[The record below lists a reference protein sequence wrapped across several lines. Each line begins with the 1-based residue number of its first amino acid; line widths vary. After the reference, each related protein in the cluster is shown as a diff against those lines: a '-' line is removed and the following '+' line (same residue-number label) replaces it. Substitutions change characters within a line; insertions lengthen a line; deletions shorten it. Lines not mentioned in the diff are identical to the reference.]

1 MTTRSRLRLC
11 SAPALLVVLL
21 MMTPV
26 KQVEAVTATDTC
38 VSADLGG
45 GTTDTCPSGSSAS
58 TAIPLADQPLLT
70 PDVPGNLAL
79 ALSVEFPTAVSVA
92 HIEAYSTASTYLG
105 YFDPNK
111 CYLYSHNATETLRH
125 FYPAGTAAGRVCTG
139 ANESMWSGNFLN
151 WATMQTIDPFRWALT
166 GGYRVRDTA
175 TETWLEKAWA
185 SGQGGTGNFPNRT
198 LSGTLVTGATP
209 FTATAFN
216 MRIQGLG
223 NKMRF
228 TITGDVNGT
237 PTAYNP
243 AAAFSAATTY
253 EVSVRVKVC
262 DSSVGV
268 EANCRQYGSNW
279 KPEGLLQ
286 QYSNK
291 IRYSA
296 FGYLNDDNIQRDA
309 GVLRARQKFVGP
321 TVPVAGGSPLTN
333 AIAEWSAADGT
344 FLTNPDAADATATTS
359 ATGVTVSN
367 SGVINYLNKF
377 GQINP
382 GTYKT
387 FDPVGEL
394 YYAATRYFKNLGN
407 VAAWST
413 MGSASAATKT
423 TWVDGFP
430 VITNWDDP
438 ILYSCQRNFILGIG
452 DVNTHADKNLPGSGT
467 PTGNEPT
474 KPTEVVADTTV
485 NTVTATNKV
494 GELEGLGA
502 SLGTTNPYNGC
513 CNNNSAL
520 MAGLAYDSN
529 TRDIRPDD
537 VNKPQTLGR
546 QTIQTYWLD
555 VLEYSTYKRTN
566 QFYLATKYGGFEV
579 PAGFD
584 PYTRSTALPQAWWS
598 TSGDVLG
605 SPAQPRPDNYF
616 VASRPDTMVAGLSS
630 AFARIAA
637 AIQSYTSSFAIAV
650 PQVTVSGGASYA
662 TKYDTA
668 AWTGDLDAAEVGF
681 DNATGEPTATVVW
694 RLTDKLATQLAG
706 DGWNTGRRVVTWNPT
721 AAAGKPFRTGASNL
735 TSAQSTAL
743 DTPYRSGDDSADFIN
758 YLRGQRLHE
767 TTSSDPAS
775 SRAYRSRT
783 KLLGDIVGS
792 RVLVVGTPSS
802 PFSES
807 TNPGYAQFRTDTAS
821 RKTMVYFGAND
832 GMMHAIDGS
841 LTGTTAGQEVFAYVP
856 NAVIGGPSGT
866 PGVDGLAALGNP
878 AFSHRYFVNTTPAA
892 FDLDFGATDGGS
904 GQSWRTILVGGLGK
918 GGRSVYAIDISNLP
932 TPPTEDAIAG
942 KVLWEFTDPDLGFTF
957 GEPLV
962 IKTRRYGW
970 VVVFGS
976 GYNNPDGKGY
986 LFVVNPRTGALIQKI
1001 GTGAG
1006 STTSPAG
1013 LAHVNSFVI
1022 DRTSA
1027 ISDAVYA
1034 GDLLGNLWRFD
1045 VSPTTGTFAAPVNLA
1060 TLTDDAGNPQPV
1072 TTRPMIEV
1080 HPKDRARYVLVG
1092 TGRLLHGIDL
1102 PSTQIQSFY
1111 SIKDGTGFMFQS
1123 SAGLPAGVTFPI
1135 KRSNLALNGDTLVGV
1150 TPTATQMG
1158 WVLDLGTGPASIGWR
1173 VLLDPAPFYGV
1184 IAFASNLTMSTD
1196 ACNAS
1201 GETRIYGVDMAT
1213 GKSVLTT
1220 EVTEGGVVATVVTR
1234 YFSGMAGRLTDLKFV
1249 SVAGRVRLVGG
1260 NDQGATKSVPG
1271 SFGATTS
1278 WRILNW
1284 REVPIPD

>member
-1 MTTRSRLRLC
+1 V
-11 SAPALLVVLL
+11 ALLL
-21 MMTPV
+21 MAPV
-26 KQVEAVTATDTC
+26 KP
-38 VSADLGG
+38 ADAQLPPDDCANAGLD
-45 GTTDTCPSGSSAS
+45 GTTGSGPCAPGGAS
-58 TAIPLADQPLLT
+58 TLPVPLADQPLLT

-92 HIEAYSTASTYLG
+92 HIGAYSTASTYLG

-111 CYLYSHNATETLRH
+111 CYLYSFSTTETNRH
-125 FYPAGTAAGRVCTG
+125 FYPAGAASNRACTG
-139 ANESMWSGNFLN
+139 ANDNMWSGNFLN

-175 TETWLEKAWA
+175 SETWLEKAWA
-185 SGQGGTGNFPNRT
+185 SGQGGAGNFPNRSI
-198 LSGTLVTGATP
+198 SGANLVKGATP
-209 FTATAFN
+209 FTWNTLN

-223 NKMRF
+223 NRMRF
-228 TITGDVNGT
+228 SGTGNVNNA
-237 PTAYNP
+237 PTAHNP
-243 AAAFSAATTY
+243 SASTNQSGVY

-262 DSSVGV
+262 DPLTTP
-268 EANCRQYGSNW
+268 EPNCKHYGGLNW

-286 QYSNK
+286 QYAHK

-296 FGYLNDDNIQRDA
+296 FGYLNDGNIQRDA

-321 TVPVAGGSPLTN
+321 TVPVAGASPLANTG
-333 AIAEWSAADGT
+333 AEWSATDGT
-344 FLTNPDAADATATTS
+344 FYTNPDPADASATAS
-359 ATGVTVSN
+359 ETGVTVNN

-407 VAAWST
+407 VPAWSN
-413 MGSASAATKT
+413 MGGANTATKT

-452 DVNTHADKNLPGSGT
+452 DVNTHADKNLPGNGT

-474 KPTEVVADTTV
+474 KPAQVVADTTV

-537 VNKPQTLGR
+537 VNKPQTLGK

-555 VLEYSTYKRTN
+555 VLEYQNYKRTN
-566 QFYLATKYGGFEV
+566 QFYLATKYGGFEA

-584 PYTRSTALPQAWWS
+584 PYTRSTPLPQAWWS
-598 TSGDVLG
+598 TSGEVLG
-605 SPAQPRPDNYF
+605 DPAQPRPDNYF

-630 AFARIAA
+630 AFSRIAA
-637 AIQSYTSSFAIAV
+637 AIQSYTSSFSIAV
-650 PQVTVSGGASYA
+650 PQVSVSGNASYA
-662 TKYDTA
+662 SKYDTA
-668 AWTGDLDAAEVGF
+668 AWTGELEAAQVGF
-681 DNATGEPTATVVW
+681 DTATGEPTLTMAW
-694 RLTDKLATQLAG
+694 RLSDKLATQLAG
-706 DGWNTGRRVVTWNPT
+706 DGWNTGRRVITWNPS
-721 AAAGKPFRTGASNL
+721 AAAGKPFRSGVGNL
-735 TSAQSTAL
+735 TSTQSSAL
-743 DTPYRSGDDSADFIN
+743 DTPYRSGDDSADYIN

-775 SRAYRSRT
+775 SRAYRART

-807 TNPGYAQFRTDTAS
+807 TNPGYAQFRSDTAS
-821 RKTMVYFGAND
+821 RKTMLYFGAND
-832 GMMHAIDGS
+832 GMLHAIDGS
-841 LTGTTAGQEVFAYVP
+841 LTGSTAGQEVFAYVP

-866 PGVDGLAALGNP
+866 PAVDGLAALGNP
-878 AFSHRYFVNTTPAA
+878 AFSHRYFVNATPAA
-892 FDLDFGATDGGS
+892 FDLDFGATHGGT
-904 GQSWRTILVGGLGK
+904 GQLWRTLLVGGLGK
-918 GGRSVYAIDISNLP
+918 GGRSVYAIDISN
-932 TPPTEDAIAG
+932 PPLFTTENDLAG

-986 LFVVNPRTGALIQKI
+986 LFVVNPRNGALIQKI

-1006 STTSPAG
+1006 DTASPAG
-1013 LAHVNSFVI
+1013 LAHVNSFVL
-1022 DRTSA
+1022 DRTSG

-1034 GDLLGNLWRFD
+1034 GDLLGNVWRFD
-1045 VSPTTGTFAAPVNLA
+1045 VSPTTGTFSAPVNLA
-1060 TLTDDAGNPQPV
+1060 TLTDSAGNRQPV

-1080 HPKDRARYVLVG
+1080 HPKDRARYVLIG

-1123 SAGLPAGVTFPI
+1123 SAGLPVGVSFPI
-1135 KRSNLALNGDTLVGV
+1135 TRSNLAINADTLVGV

-1158 WVLDLGTGPASIGWR
+1158 WVLDLGSGPGSIGWR

-1184 IAFASNLTMSTD
+1184 IAFASSLTMSND

-1201 GETRIYGVDMAT
+1201 GESRIYGLDMT
-1213 GKSVLTT
+1213 NGKSVLTT
-1220 EVTEGGVVATVVTR
+1220 TVTEGGNVATVVTR
-1234 YFSGMAGRLTDLKFV
+1234 YYSGMGGRLTDLKFV
-1249 SVAGRVRLVGG
+1249 SVNGRVRLVGG
-1260 NDQGATKSVPG
+1260 NDQGTTQSVPG